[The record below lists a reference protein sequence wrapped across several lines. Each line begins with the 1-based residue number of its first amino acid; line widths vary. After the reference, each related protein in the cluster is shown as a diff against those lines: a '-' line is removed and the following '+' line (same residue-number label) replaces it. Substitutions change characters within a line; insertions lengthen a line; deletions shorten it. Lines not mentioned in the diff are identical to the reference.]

1 MLATRQRGANW
12 RRTRIGLYVV
22 AIAYALVSL
31 LPFLW
36 SLYTSLKPTSEVFQ
50 LLVPWK
56 TLTVAS
62 YASILHDFPFA
73 RWFLNSLIVSDIV
86 TVGNLIVNTFAGYA
100 FARLRFPFRGFLFY
114 LFLGIMMIPGQVV
127 LVPIYIILV
136 NLGWIN
142 SYAGLTIPFLL
153 SSTMVFLSRQ
163 FFLGI
168 PKELEEAARI
178 DGVGHWGMF
187 FRIMLPL
194 SRPLLA
200 AQTILT
206 FQGNWNSFLWPLLIG
221 QTTSMY
227 TLPVGLNS
235 FYGQYNA
242 YWNSVM
248 AGMLLL
254 TVPMMI
260 IFVIFQRQFVQG
272 VASAGL
278 KG

>member
-1 MLATRQRGANW
+1 MAIHERGTKW
-12 RRTRIGLYVV
+12 RRARIGLYVV
-22 AIAYALVSL
+22 ATAYALVSL
-31 LPFLW
+31 LPFIW

-50 LLVPWK
+50 LLVPWH
-56 TLTVAS
+56 TLTVSS

-73 RWFLNSLIVSDIV
+73 RWFVNSLVVAVIV
-86 TVGNLIVNTFAGYA
+86 TVGNLVVNTFAGYA
-100 FARLRFPFRGFLFY
+100 FARLKFPLRGFLFY

-194 SRPLLA
+194 SKPLLA

>member
-1 MLATRQRGANW
+1 M
-12 RRTRIGLYVV
+12 GLYVV

-56 TLTVAS
+56 TITVAS

-73 RWFLNSLIVSDIV
+73 RWFLNSLIVAVIV
-86 TVGNLIVNTFAGYA
+86 TVGNLVVNTFAGYA

-194 SRPLLA
+194 SKPLLA